1 VRGGQL
7 VDQVGFG
14 LALGTEMAEVV
25 AEVGLVLVFG
35 LVLEDN
41 YAGRKPVLN
50 GVQRGSLL
58 TFGGFRTVGFRAVG
72 AGGLDSR

>member
-1 VRGGQL
+1 L

-14 LALGTEMAEVV
+14 FALGAEMVEVV
-25 AEVGLVLVFG
+25 AEVGLVLFFG

-41 YAGRKPVLN
+41 DVGREPVLN
-50 GVQRGSLL
+50 GVQRGDLL
-58 TFGGFRTVGFRAVG
+58 ALGGFRTVGLGAVG